1 MAWKVILVL
10 GFLVFSFT
18 YCVLV
23 GYFLHCFN
31 EMFYL
36 LVDSEEE
43 RMAKMFFKK
52 NMKKNSKKA
61 TAVTSKR
68 NTQRISTVRD
78 KDGKSYIDN

>member
-1 MAWKVILVL
+1 MAWKIILIL

-36 LVDSEEE
+36 FVDSEEE
-43 RMAKMFFKK
+43 RIARMFLKK
-52 NMKKNSKKA
+52 NMKKNSKK
-61 TAVTSKR
+61 TAAVKKQ
-68 NTQRISTVRD
+68 NTQRITTVRS

>member
-1 MAWKVILVL
+1 MVWKIILVL
-10 GFLVFSFT
+10 GFLVFSFI

-52 NMKKNSKKA
+52 NMKKNSKKT
-61 TAVTSKR
+61 TAITSKR

-78 KDGKSYIDN
+78 KDGKSYISN

>member
-1 MAWKVILVL
+1 MAWKVILIL

-52 NMKKNSKKA
+52 NMKKNSKK
-61 TAVTSKR
+61 TAAVKKQ
-68 NTQRISTVRD
+68 NTQRITTVRS

>member
-1 MAWKVILVL
+1 MAWKVILIL

-18 YCVLV
+18 YCVLM

-43 RMAKMFFKK
+43 RMAKMLFKK
-52 NMKKNSKKA
+52 NMKKNSKK
-61 TAVTSKR
+61 TTTVTSKQNIR
-68 NTQRISTVRD
+68 RVSTARD
-78 KDGKSYIDN
+78 KDGKSYINN

>member
-1 MAWKVILVL
+1 MVWKIILIL

-43 RMAKMFFKK
+43 RIARLFLKK
-52 NMKKNSKKA
+52 NMKKNSKKT
-61 TAVTSKR
+61 TAVKKQ
-68 NTQRISTVRD
+68 NTQKITTVRG

>member
-1 MAWKVILVL
+1 MAWKVILIL

-43 RMAKMFFKK
+43 RMVKMFFKK
-52 NMKKNSKKA
+52 NMKKNSKKS
-61 TAVTSKR
+61 TAARKQ
-68 NTQRISTVRD
+68 NTQKITTVRS
-78 KDGKSYIDN
+78 KDGKSYISN